1 MVKSGKNSQTGG
13 MGGRVPDL
21 GKIPTFSRFFLG
33 QRPIVNLLQLGEIIG
48 HGGWLIGPKVFRP
61 KAYTAS
67 KVCEFIIRHR
77 SEH

>member
-33 QRPIVNLLQLGEIIG
+33 QRPLEFMLDHEVLQVWMWDIYFIG
-48 HGGWLIGPKVFRP
+48 AHLFHWDTPGRF
-61 KAYTAS
+61 T
-67 KVCEFIIRHR
+67 E
-77 SEH
+77 